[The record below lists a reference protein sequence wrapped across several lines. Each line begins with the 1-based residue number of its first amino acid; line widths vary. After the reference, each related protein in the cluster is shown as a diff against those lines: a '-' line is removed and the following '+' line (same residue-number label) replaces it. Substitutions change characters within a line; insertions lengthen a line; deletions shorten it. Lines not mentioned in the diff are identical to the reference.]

1 MRVDH
6 IPKSEQQKLLKH
18 LSFPHS
24 AIWLIGQHTGL
35 RVSDILTLSRQQLL
49 NGRPT
54 IVCKKTGKHKRV
66 YIPQKAREL
75 VVKNS
80 SPDKAYPLQ
89 VSRQAVYKAFKAAKA
104 KADIKSQIGTH
115 SMRKSYA
122 WRLKDKGK
130 SYSYIQ
136 AQLQHESIGDTLRY
150 LIDGEEQKKV

>member
-6 IPKSEQQKLLKH
+6 ISKTDQQKLLKH

-54 IVCKKTGKHKRV
+54 VVCKKTGKHKRV

-80 SPDKAYPLQ
+80 GADKEYPLR
-89 VSRQAVYKAFKAAKA
+89 VSRQAVYKAFKAAKE
-104 KADIKSQIGTH
+104 KAGLQSQIGTH

-130 SYSYIQ
+130 SYAYIQ
-136 AQLQHESIGDTLRY
+136 SQLQHESIGDTLRY
-150 LIDGEEQKKV
+150 LIDREEQKKA